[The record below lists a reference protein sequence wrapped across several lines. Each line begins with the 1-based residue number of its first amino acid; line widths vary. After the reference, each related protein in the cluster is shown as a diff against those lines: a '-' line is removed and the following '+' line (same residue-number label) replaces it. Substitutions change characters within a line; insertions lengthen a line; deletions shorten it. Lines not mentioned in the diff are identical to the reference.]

1 MFIGCYKGV
10 LWVTKKCSKG
20 VLRVFQGCFKDVSRM
35 FQGSF
40 KGVSRKIK
48 GCSVAKWAAFLR
60 SGSYYDL
67 LGQKSNL
74 LVAYLPEKSY
84 ICVK

>member
-1 MFIGCYKGV
+1 MGFNGVEKKFNGCLTEV
-10 LWVTKKCSKG
+10 SK
-20 VLRVFQGCFKDVSRM
+20 LFQGCFKDVSRM